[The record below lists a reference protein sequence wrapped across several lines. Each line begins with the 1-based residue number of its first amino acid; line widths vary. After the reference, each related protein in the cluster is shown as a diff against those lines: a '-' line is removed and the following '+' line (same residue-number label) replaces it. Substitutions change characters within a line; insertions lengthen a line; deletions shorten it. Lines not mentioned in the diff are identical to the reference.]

1 MYVLPMVK
9 FCTAF
14 TNAFKNYSN
23 FSGRIRRSEYWFF
36 LLVVNLVTFF
46 LLLFFMLSIS
56 GVIRSSN
63 PYYDYYDYRNY
74 YRYNDDAIS
83 AFMILLVIY
92 IAFIMTPTL
101 SATVRR
107 LHDIGKSGEYIFVG
121 LVPFFGGLTL
131 LVYLCRDSMTEANE
145 FGPSPKY
152 TPFITNSNSNLQTQN
167 QSYSAPLLPNE
178 KNSINDESSDNNIIS
193 NNNINNINIATNN
206 NIIAPNKNIIQPNNN
221 IIAPNNQYVAPN
233 NNIIAPNKNIIMP
246 NNNINVVPNNN
257 INVVPNNNINAP
269 NNNTNS
275 SNSKPVQMNILAD
288 NKEEKK
294 E

>member
-36 LLVVNLVTFF
+36 ILVVNLVTFF

-56 GVIRSSN
+56 GVIKPSYS
-63 PYYDYYDYRNY
+63 YYDYYDYRNY
-74 YRYNDDAIS
+74 YRYNDDAIL

-107 LHDIGKSGEYIFVG
+107 LHDIGKRGEYIFVG

-152 TPFITNSNSNLQTQN
+152 TPFIANSNLKAQN

-178 KNSINDESSDNNIIS
+178 KNSINDESSNND
-193 NNNINNINIATNN
+193 
-206 NIIAPNKNIIQPNNN
+206 IIAPNKNIIQPNNN
-221 IIAPNNQYVAPN
+221 IIVPNNKFVAPN
-233 NNIIAPNKNIIMP
+233 NNVNALNKNIIIP
-246 NNNINVVPNNN
+246 NNKNVVPNNN
-257 INVVPNNNINAP
+257 INLVQNNNINAQ
-269 NNNTNS
+269 NTNAN
-275 SNSKPVQMNILAD
+275 SNYSKPVQMNILAD
-288 NKEEKK
+288 NKKKKK

>member
-36 LLVVNLVTFF
+36 ILVVNLVTFF

-56 GVIRSSN
+56 GVIKPSYS
-63 PYYDYYDYRNY
+63 YYDYYDYRNY
-74 YRYNDDAIS
+74 YRYNDDAIL

-131 LVYLCRDSMTEANE
+131 LVYLCRDSMMEENE

-152 TPFITNSNSNLQTQN
+152 TQNLINSVLQTQPQN
-167 QSYSAPLLPNE
+167 YMAPL
-178 KNSINDESSDNNIIS
+178 IS
-193 NNNINNINIATNN
+193 NDNN
-206 NIIAPNKNIIQPNNN
+206 NIINVEPNNN
-221 IIAPNNQYVAPN
+221 IIAQNK
-233 NNIIAPNKNIIMP
+233 NNIIPNQ
-246 NNNINVVPNNN
+246 NINVVPNNN
-257 INVVPNNNINAP
+257 IIAQNKNNIAPNQKINVVPNNDINS
-269 NNNTNS
+269 N
-275 SNSKPVQMNILAD
+275 NSKPVQMNELSE
-288 NKEEKK
+288 NKENKNA
-294 E
+294 